1 MPFCMT
7 QNFYKWSAFG
17 YTLFIFLPVVLGIL
31 CTMLIHEEKQ
41 NDVLKQL
48 WIVPVSKAKYL
59 FSKFFVVL
67 VYSVGFMMI
76 TALASVLF
84 SVLPGYVAFDW
95 GSVLYLLERCFEI
108 GVLTAFAMLPITYP
122 IGFLKHV
129 KLSEG
134 EQAKIAEILFEI
146 TGYNKERILQ
156 EVAGITPGG
165 SDNYTFQIGGD
176 GMQQDGNG
184 GFTIGSG
191 ENQQSSPEK
200 MTFAV
205 RDDMDY
211 ARFKELMGQA
221 DDLLGGGSNYAV
233 DSLIGY
239 GTVPLTYEE
248 AKERYDLA
256 VSSDQ
261 VTGGYAR
268 LFSDYA
274 GVMVLSILPVFL
286 AVILSMK
293 DRRAKM
299 EALNDFGWLMPSVMI
314 STAIGLFLTELTGTP
329 IAVVVQG
336 LWWMLD
342 VNLGIK
348 TVHSGYSLLRLTP
361 RHNAGPKSLFHTQDY
376 LDHFQNLVQNRLL
389 MVGISLALIIL
400 TILIY
405 EAKRKGKFGGN
416 AFFKK
421 AVSGIRNCKN
431 QSQA

>member
-1 MPFCMT
+1 MLKLIETEFLKLRRKKMIWFMLLAVLIMPVMAFLLFKYRGDT
-7 QNFYKWSAFG
+7 GVDPIQFYKWSAFG

-165 SDNYTFQIGGD
+165 SDNNTFVIGGD

-299 EALNDFGWLMPSVMI
+299 EALMAPVIILSYLSNVMVWSNYSGMQLDYLAPLKYDFGWLMPSVMI
-314 STAIGLFLTELTGTP
+314 STA
-329 IAVVVQG
+329 
-336 LWWMLD
+336 
-342 VNLGIK
+342 
-348 TVHSGYSLLRLTP
+348 
-361 RHNAGPKSLFHTQDY
+361 
-376 LDHFQNLVQNRLL
+376 LVC
-389 MVGISLALIIL
+389 S
-400 TILIY
+400 
-405 EAKRKGKFGGN
+405 
-416 AFFKK
+416 
-421 AVSGIRNCKN
+421 
-431 QSQA
+431 